1 MLPPQGTAASAQQES
16 AYRAYLQAH
25 EAIDSMNSPGLI
37 PWSTPELLMPT
48 AAYSAACSNHMLL
61 HPAPSFTPLASLYV
75 PQEASLS
82 AWMPMG
88 LPAGHGSMLLD
99 TTPVPLPSL
108 HASPCAEPL
117 RRVHGGPAEG
127 IKPAQAQQAPDSL
140 GSTGTLEVS
149 CACATCCSMHESPPC
164 LVLQDSDDEPISDVE
179 FTPAAKAVTR
189 RRRHVVGRSAST
201 RRRRKAAAGAGTRAK
216 ALSAQARANRPKK
229 AGEFSSTYK
238 GVTKHKDTGKYE
250 AHLWD
255 NKVIRTGQ
263 LDANG
268 RRKGKQVYLGSFKC
282 EKLAARVY
290 DIAARV
296 FLGPNT
302 FLNVGAFCFDHLTS
316 AASLACTRLHFDAA
330 DYEDINKELAG
341 ISKHDLAVLLKKN
354 CHTFTWPCKLQDLD
368 A

>member
-25 EAIDSMNSPGLI
+25 EAIDSMNSP
-37 PWSTPELLMPT
+37 
-48 AAYSAACSNHMLL
+48 
-61 HPAPSFTPLASLYV
+61 
-75 PQEASLS
+75 
-82 AWMPMG
+82 
-88 LPAGHGSMLLD
+88 
-99 TTPVPLPSL
+99 
-108 HASPCAEPL
+108 EPL

-140 GSTGTLEVS
+140 GSTGTLE
-149 CACATCCSMHESPPC
+149 
-164 LVLQDSDDEPISDVE
+164 DSDDEPISDVE

-302 FLNVGAFCFDHLTS
+302 FLN
-316 AASLACTRLHFDAA
+316 FDAA